1 MLSPTQA
8 KPLLI
13 FGTRHG
19 SIYNLT
25 PANLPVLQ
33 AIQLSF
39 GDFFDNKEIIKSFP
53 EEMTLKKF
61 LGYK

>member
-1 MLSPTQA
+1 MLKGTPS

-13 FGTRHG
+13 FGSRHG

-25 PANLPVLQ
+25 PANLPELS

-39 GDFFDNKEIIKSFP
+39 GDFYDNR
-53 EEMTLKKF
+53 
-61 LGYK
+61 

>member
-1 MLSPTQA
+1 MANKTQT

-13 FGTRHG
+13 FGSRHG

-25 PANLPVLQ
+25 PANLPDIE

-39 GDFFDNKEIIKSFP
+39 GDFFDNKEVIKSLP
-53 EEMTLKKF
+53 
-61 LGYK
+61 